1 VPHVSPLKGPSRSFE
16 FTEKKME
23 NDEMVRGIARDRLTP
38 RLFFICD
45 KNLCYPVD
53 ATYEFFD
60 VGQKLG
66 ILDVCSMES
75 DDFTNPCAADMVK
88 NMALETES
96 ESPSVALR
104 VSPAPGRVMKGA
116 SSSLHSDVK
125 MKVKSSIFDV
135 VSPMSKHP
143 GGSKEAEM
151 AAKEDAV
158 SSLLAWVDD
167 ERREKLMG
175 GYSSMPVDL
184 RQKLLSVAVSKM
196 GSVGAISQCARVL
209 RKADAWL
216 RARYSSNHGFKMKN
230 GIVMWFLYDHAVRME
245 GSSEYHVSEY
255 CRSGLVFAKLH
266 LMMEIDVQ
274 DSVVVAFSKRIS
286 HTPVPAASASV
297 RLVLELLIFG
307 NDPTRNPQER
317 YYSVAFAAK
326 ALVALRGIDA
336 QRSSFKETCD
346 VFFVGCA
353 WDSKKKRAMV
363 WACPK
368 TFLGYDVYGV
378 LSMFWK
384 GDYMFP
390 AVTGKRGCS
399 LEESTGFADKMASA
413 YVVLRHFREIAA
425 AIGMPVEAAKV
436 IRRHSWRHFAANVT
450 RVAEFTEAKKSQ
462 VGRWGSLE
470 VMPVRYAQEVEN
482 VAMMGIILEVEQV
495 LKEALQRVPLKK
507 WPWLAGWEHL
517 SPHVSL
523 RPEMVQEIP
532 VACMPELEDRS
543 DDEDSEVEEDSDVD
557 DAESGQLAVR
567 SESDGEAVLRAWD
580 ALQCEKVAAR
590 MTVGDWTV
598 EFVLRKIS
606 DSSAGDCYAKCAG
619 RPRVRSRVA
628 LVAMLGLTDSA
639 IEKRDRSDRVER
651 NDERGAGSSSGP
663 VEAASVELA
672 EPSIPHDESIT
683 ETTVCET
690 VESAVAACKEAW
702 KHSVSEWTQAVLA
715 ADAVVQRA
723 QRSDATTAL
732 GGELDDEVDDEV
744 DDEADDEMDGSVF
757 LIKPGKVRRPP
768 GASLDLWR
776 LTHGGFPD
784 GDTAMSP
791 PAEAKRTK
799 RAQQGKRR
807 FGTEWM

>member
-1 VPHVSPLKGPSRSFE
+1 MPHVSPLKGPSRSFE

-23 NDEMVRGIARDRLTP
+23 DEEMVRSIARDRLTP

-53 ATYEFFD
+53 ATYDFFD
-60 VGQKLG
+60 VGQTLG
-66 ILDVCSMES
+66 ILDVCSMEN
-75 DDFTNPCAADMVK
+75 DDFTNPSAADMVK
-88 NMALETES
+88 DMALETES
-96 ESPSVALR
+96 GRPSVALR

-116 SSSLHSDVK
+116 SSSLHSDIK

-135 VSPMSKHP
+135 VSPMNKQV
-143 GGSKEAEM
+143 GGSKSAEM
-151 AAKEDAV
+151 EAKDDAV
-158 SSLLAWVDD
+158 ASLLAWVDD
-167 ERREKLMG
+167 ARREKLMG

-184 RQKLLSVAVSKM
+184 RQRLLSSAVAKM
-196 GSVGAISQCARVL
+196 GSVGAIAQCARVL
-209 RKADAWL
+209 RKVDAWL
-216 RARYSSNHGFKMKN
+216 RARFSSNHGFKMKN
-230 GIVMWFLYDHAVRME
+230 GIVMWFLYDHAVCVE

-266 LMMEIDVQ
+266 LMMEIEVQ

-307 NDPTRNPQER
+307 NDPTKNGRER
-317 YYSVAFAAK
+317 YYAVAFAVK
-326 ALVALRGIDA
+326 ALAALRGIYA
-336 QRSSFKETCD
+336 QRSSLRESSA
-346 VFFVGCA
+346 VFFVACA

-368 TFLGYDVYGV
+368 TFLGYEIHGV
-378 LSMFWK
+378 LSMFWE
-384 GDYMFP
+384 GDFMFP
-390 AVTGKRGCS
+390 AVTGKRWCS
-399 LEESTGFADKMASA
+399 LSESTGFSDKMASA
-413 YVVLRHFREIAA
+413 YVVLRHFREIAV
-425 AIGMPVEAAKV
+425 AIGMPGEAAKV
-436 IRRHSWRHFAANVT
+436 IRRHSWRHFAANIT
-450 RVAEFTEAKKSQ
+450 RVAEFSEAKKSQ

-495 LKEALQRVPLKK
+495 LAAALKRVPLKK

-523 RPEMVQEIP
+523 RPNMVKDVP
-532 VACMPELEDRS
+532 VECLPEPEDRS
-543 DDEDSEVEEDSDVD
+543 DDEDSEVEEGSEVD
-557 DAESGQLAVR
+557 DSESDQLAVLPG
-567 SESDGEAVLRAWD
+567 SDGEAVLRAWD
-580 ALQCEKVAAR
+580 AMQREKIAAR
-590 MTVGDWTV
+590 TTVGDWTV

-628 LVAMLGLTDSA
+628 LLAMLGLTDSES
-639 IEKRDRSDRVER
+639 EKRDRVDRIER
-651 NDERGAGSSSGP
+651 NDERGAGSSSEP
-663 VEAASVELA
+663 VEAAVRELA
-672 EPSIPHDESIT
+672 ETSTASDEPVT
-683 ETTVCET
+683 EATACDT
-690 VESAVAACKEAW
+690 VEAAIEACKEARC
-702 KHSVSEWTQAVLA
+702 HSVSEWTQAVLA
-715 ADAVVQRA
+715 ADAVMQLAHGSEV
-723 QRSDATTAL
+723 TT
-732 GGELDDEVDDEV
+732 ERDEEVD
-744 DDEADDEMDGSVF
+744 AAPF

-768 GASLDLWR
+768 GVPLDLWR

-799 RAQQGKRR
+799 RARQ
-807 FGTEWM
+807 